1 MMKKLLV
8 AFLLVSITSLFANDV
23 QVFSQ
28 KNIDGKIT
36 PKTIEAE
43 FKKLGFYISDNRDM
57 NKPFMIQFKQTDFKV
72 YNLFT
77 LYHIDSVYN
86 LAKKYPKIGLFTPM
100 SMSIYTKKGDDT
112 IHVSSLTVETMS
124 RISGIPA
131 SNPDLQKIGMLVKK
145 ALKIALPN
153 GKFETF
159 DYKSSKT
166 AKELITKM
174 HVEVDPED
182 WEDETEGM
190 IEMIEGGLEEK
201 GFVQAGFT
209 DINYDFK
216 KMGDDYFDMF
226 VSESI
231 CKLPVIYAVAK
242 TRPEAGA
249 FAPCSISI
257 YKRKGE
263 NIMYVEYPNVYNW
276 IASLTIDDKNAIK
289 ELIEAQAKMEVIL
302 YNAKE

>member
-1 MMKKLLV
+1 MKKLIV
-8 AFLLVSITSLFANDV
+8 ALLLISITNLFGNDV

-28 KNIDGKIT
+28 KNVDGKIT

-57 NKPFMIQFKQTDFKV
+57 NGPFMKQFKRTDFKV

-77 LYHIDSVYN
+77 LYHIDSVHN

-100 SMSIYTKKGDDT
+100 SMSMYTKKGDDT

-145 ALKIALPN
+145 ALKHAMPN
-153 GKFETF
+153 GKFDTF
-159 DYKSSKT
+159 DYKSSAT

-302 YNAKE
+302 YSAKE

>member
-1 MMKKLLV
+1 MKKLLV

-28 KNIDGKIT
+28 KNMDGKIT

-57 NKPFMIQFKQTDFKV
+57 NKPFMIQFKNTDFKV

-77 LYHIDSVYN
+77 LYHIDSVHN

-100 SMSIYTKKGDDT
+100 SMSIYTRKGDDT
-112 IHVSSLTVETMS
+112 IHVSSLTVDTMS

-131 SNPDLQKIGMLVKK
+131 SNPDLQKIGSLVKE
-145 ALKIALPN
+145 ALKLALPN
-153 GKFETF
+153 GKFDTF
-159 DYKSSKT
+159 DYKSSST
-166 AKELITKM
+166 AKELITRM

-216 KMGDDYFDMF
+216 KMGDNYFDMF

-263 NIMYVEYPNVYNW
+263 NTMYVEYPNVYNW

>member
-1 MMKKLLV
+1 MKKLLV

-57 NKPFMIQFKQTDFKV
+57 NKPFTIQFKQTDFKV

-131 SNPDLQKIGMLVKK
+131 SNHDLQKIGMLVKK

>member
-1 MMKKLLV
+1 MRKLVV

-28 KNIDGKIT
+28 KNADGKIT

-57 NKPFMIQFKQTDFKV
+57 NKPFMIQFKNTDFKV

-77 LYHIDSVYN
+77 LYHIDSVHN

-100 SMSIYTKKGDDT
+100 SMSIYTRKGDDS
-112 IHVSSLTVETMS
+112 INISSLTLDTMS

-131 SNPDLQKIGMLVKK
+131 SNPDLQKIGSLVKE
-145 ALKIALPN
+145 ALKLALPN
-153 GKFETF
+153 GKFKTF
-159 DYKSSKT
+159 DYKSSST

-216 KMGDDYFDMF
+216 KMGDNYFDMF

-276 IASLTIDDKNAIK
+276 IASLTINDKNAIK